1 MENFDEE
8 NVDPTIEELEAMYND
23 TQSEFDTFFKGIET
37 DKSELVELLNEEKK
51 LMEALQAVQRRK
63 REIERQRY
71 QREVELKEKQRKAD
85 AAKLKL
91 EEAKRAKYLEEQKAQ
106 SFETMIAEARAA
118 NYVWCEYA
126 KPHQWEGALS
136 LAHYGSAILADDTGL
151 GKTLTT
157 IMSLDLKK
165 AKKVLILVPADVAD
179 NFYVELMTYAPHR
192 NLIPLGNVTKGM
204 RETIKTLTANS
215 NEFTIV
221 TNYEALWRDSSWLE
235 HVEWDEIV
243 IDEAHN
249 AKNEKGLTFNAVDSY
264 TYRNC
269 TPVTATTILNS
280 PADLYTLLHLIDPQ
294 HFNDRDT
301 FLWTYCIQ
309 DYQGKWTF
317 RPGGEK
323 ALVASLKGRFIKRSY
338 TEANVPL
345 PDMHI
350 NEVLIPE
357 EMVPTKQLKIQK
369 ELSTFGAIMLEETG
383 EKISMNAIIAV
394 ITRERQAAVYP
405 AGIEIKVT
413 EKMKEADWSLPPV
426 GTVIFKVPD
435 DTPSIKIDIAVRRL
449 KDMIAQG
456 KRCVVFSQFKTALA
470 ALEKALKKENVRVCR
485 FDGDTNKALRVDIK
499 RDFLRKADGS
509 IGEHKYDVVLANYK
523 TGGVGLNF
531 TSATYMLQ
539 LDEDWSPAKNHQAR
553 SRIRRIGQT
562 EETYVD
568 VMRIDKS
575 IDMWM
580 KTLNERKQ
588 AIVEG
593 FEVEADQIE
602 SLKQFFQDRNLIAKP
617 VPDELAELDKDFLED
632 IDEDFLN
639 MLKEMEDGDE

>member
-8 NVDPTIEELEAMYND
+8 NVDPTIEQLEALYND
-23 TQSEFDTFFKGIET
+23 TQLDFDTFFKGIET

-118 NYVWCEYA
+118 NYVWVEYA

-179 NFYVELMTYAPHR
+179 NFYIELMTYAPHR

-221 TNYEALWRDSSWLE
+221 TNYEALWRDSTWLE

-249 AKNEKGLTFNAVDSY
+249 AKNEKGLTFNAVDSF

-280 PADLYTLLHLIDPQ
+280 PKDLFTLLHLIDPQ
-294 HFNDRDT
+294 HFNDVDT
-301 FLWTYCIQ
+301 YLWTYCIQ

-345 PDMHI
+345 PPMHI

-357 EMVPTKQLKIQK
+357 DMVPTKQLKIQK

-383 EKISMNAIIAV
+383 EKISMNAIIAI

-413 EKMKEADWSLPPV
+413 EKMKEQDWNLPPV

-470 ALEKALKKENVRVCR
+470 ALERALKKENVRVCR

-509 IGEHKYDVVLANYK
+509 VGEHKYDVVLANYK

-562 EETYVD
+562 EETFVD

-602 SLKQFFQDRNLIAKP
+602 SLKAFFQDRNLIAKP
-617 VPDELAELDKDFLED
+617 VPEELAELDKDFLED